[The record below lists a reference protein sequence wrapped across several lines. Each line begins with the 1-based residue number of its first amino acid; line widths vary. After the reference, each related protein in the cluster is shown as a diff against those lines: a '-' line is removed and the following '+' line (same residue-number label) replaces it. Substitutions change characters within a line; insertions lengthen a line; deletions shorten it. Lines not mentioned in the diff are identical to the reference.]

1 MSPRRFGFDR
11 FSFLFMGDVYRWTIL
26 SRESSRAYDIFGGN
40 WKSCVLKK
48 VGRKQLLRGVGRSK
62 MWFDSMWLLVVENDE
77 FIETW
82 GIQSPERQMMS
93 VWGCPSSPS
102 KTQGIYRFHYH
113 SQVRWLRKRQFLQNM
128 FLPVRLVPCHIEDD
142 WYPKLAGWPGA
153 QLWILQESC
162 FHLNCWTVG
171 NTITRWWQLKYFLI
185 FTPIWGRLP
194 FWLIFFKGVETTNQ
208 IISISFGWSKVWVA
222 ARSVADG
229 PLQAR
234 TSQDPWFSM
243 SFLEMRRCLLGR
255 FTLVYILGFFCFIGG
270 WTHHV

>member
-1 MSPRRFGFDR
+1 MIEKKAVSAKYVSPCKTGAMPYWRWLIPKARRLTRGTT
-11 FSFLFMGDVYRWTIL
+11 LN
-26 SRESSRAYDIFGGN
+26 SSR
-40 WKSCVLKK
+40 VLFSP
-48 VGRKQLLRGVGRSK
+48 QLLDR
-62 MWFDSMWLLVVENDE
+62 
-77 FIETW
+77 
-82 GIQSPERQMMS
+82 
-93 VWGCPSSPS
+93 
-102 KTQGIYRFHYH
+102 
-113 SQVRWLRKRQFLQNM
+113 
-128 FLPVRLVPCHIEDD
+128 
-142 WYPKLAGWPGA
+142 
-153 QLWILQESC
+153 
-162 FHLNCWTVG
+162 G